1 MAGPMRV
8 RLGLAMAFTAVEE
21 AYLAGRQH
29 GRLATVAPDGTP
41 QNKPV
46 GFHHNA
52 ELGTIDIFGFGMESS
67 AKFRNIKTCP
77 DVSFVVDDVVGEG
90 ASGVRFLEI
99 RGRAEAASLAVPPVE
114 HMSTS
119 FIRIHPR
126 RIVAY
131 NVDPDRPGLH
141 ARDIAVRE
149 AGQ

>member
-1 MAGPMRV
+1 
-8 RLGLAMAFTAVEE
+8 MAFTPVE
-21 AYLAGRQH
+21 ATYLAGRQH

-46 GFHHNA
+46 GFHHND
-52 ELGTIDIFGFGMESS
+52 ELGTIDIYGFGMESS
-67 AKFRNIKTCP
+67 AKFRNIQVRP

-99 RGRAEAASLAVPPVE
+99 RGRAEAASLAVSPGG

-126 RIVAY
+126 RV
-131 NVDPDRPGLH
+131 
-141 ARDIAVRE
+141 
-149 AGQ
+149 

>member
-1 MAGPMRV
+1 
-8 RLGLAMAFTAVEE
+8 MAFTPVEA
-21 AYLAGRQH
+21 AYLAGQQR

-46 GFHHNA
+46 GFGHNA
-52 ELGTIDIFGFGMESS
+52 EFDTIDIYGFGMESS
-67 AKFRNIKTCP
+67 AKFRNIKLRP

-99 RGRAEAASLAVPPVE
+99 RGRAEAASLVVPPAE
-114 HMSTS
+114 QMSTS

-131 NVDPDRPGLH
+131 NIDPDRPGFYG
-141 ARDIAVRE
+141 RDIA
-149 AGQ
+149 

>member
-1 MAGPMRV
+1 
-8 RLGLAMAFTAVEE
+8 MAFTPVEA
-21 AYLAGRQH
+21 AYLAGQRH

-46 GFHHNA
+46 GFGYNA
-52 ELGTIDIFGFGMESS
+52 ELGTIDIYGFGMESS
-67 AKFRNIKTCP
+67 AKFRNIKLRP
-77 DVSFVVDDVVGEG
+77 DVSFVVDDVVGDG

-99 RGRAEAASLAVPPVE
+99 RGRAEAASLAVPPAE

-131 NVDPDRPGLH
+131 NIDPDRPGFYG
-141 ARDIAVRE
+141 RD
-149 AGQ
+149 AGVGETGQ

>member
-1 MAGPMRV
+1 
-8 RLGLAMAFTAVEE
+8 MAFTTVEE
-21 AYLAGRQH
+21 TYLAGQQR

-52 ELGTIDIFGFGMESS
+52 ELGTIDIYGFGMESS
-67 AKFRNIKTCP
+67 AKFRNIKVRP

-99 RGRAEAASLAVPPVE
+99 RGRAEAASLAVPPGE
-114 HMSTS
+114 HRSAS
-119 FIRIHPR
+119 FIRIYPR

-131 NVDPDRPGLH
+131 NIEPDRPGFY
-141 ARDIAVRE
+141 ARDPEREE

>member
-1 MAGPMRV
+1 
-8 RLGLAMAFTAVEE
+8 MAFTPVEA
-21 AYLAGRQH
+21 AYLAGQPR

-46 GFHHNA
+46 GFGYNA
-52 ELGTIDIFGFGMESS
+52 ELGTVDIYGFGMESS
-67 AKFRNIKTCP
+67 AKFRNIKLRP
-77 DVSFVVDDVVGEG
+77 DVSFVVDDVVGAG

-99 RGRAEAASLAVPPVE
+99 RGRAEAASLAVAPAE

-131 NVDPDRPGLH
+131 NIDPDRPGFYG
-141 ARDIAVRE
+141 RDMPFEE

>member
-1 MAGPMRV
+1 
-8 RLGLAMAFTAVEE
+8 MAFSTVEE
-21 AYLAGRQH
+21 TYLACQQR

-52 ELGTIDIFGFGMESS
+52 DLGTIDIFGFGMESS
-67 AKFRNIKTCP
+67 AKFRNIKVRP
-77 DVSFVVDDVVGEG
+77 DVSFVVDDVAGEG

-99 RGRAEAASLAVPPVE
+99 RGRAQAASPAIPPDE
-114 HMSTS
+114 HVSAS

-131 NVDPDRPGLH
+131 NIDPDRPGLH
-141 ARDIAVRE
+141 VRDIALEE

>member
-1 MAGPMRV
+1 
-8 RLGLAMAFTAVEE
+8 MAFTTAEE
-21 AYLAGRQH
+21 TYLAGQQR

-46 GFHHNA
+46 GFRHNA
-52 ELGTIDIFGFGMESS
+52 GLGTIDIYGLGMESS
-67 AKFRNIKTCP
+67 AKYRNIKVHP

-99 RGRAEAASLAVPPVE
+99 RGRAQAASQAVPPGE
-114 HMSTS
+114 HMSAG

-126 RIVAY
+126 RIIAY
-131 NVDPDRPGLH
+131 NIDPDRPGMY
-141 ARDIAVRE
+141 ARDIALEE

>member
-1 MAGPMRV
+1 
-8 RLGLAMAFTAVEE
+8 MAFNTAEE
-21 AYLAGRQH
+21 TYLASQRR

-46 GFHHNA
+46 GFHHNS
-52 ELGTIDIFGFGMESS
+52 ELGTIDIYGFGMESS
-67 AKFRNIKTCP
+67 AKFRNVKVHP

-99 RGRAEAASLAVPPVE
+99 RGRAEATSPAVPPGEQV
-114 HMSTS
+114 SGS

-126 RIVAY
+126 RIVSY
-131 NVDPDRPGLH
+131 NIHPDQPGFH
-141 ARDIAVRE
+141 ARDVALEE